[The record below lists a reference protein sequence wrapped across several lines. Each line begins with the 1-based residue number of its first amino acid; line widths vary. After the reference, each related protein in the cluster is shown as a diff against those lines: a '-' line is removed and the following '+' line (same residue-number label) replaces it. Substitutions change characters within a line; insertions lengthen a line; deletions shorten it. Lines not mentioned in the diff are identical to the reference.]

1 MFKLNYLI
9 QKLYLLIFLAFGG
22 MCGNIFAQ
30 SDTLKQRI
38 NQIIQ
43 SKQAEVGVAIFGT
56 EPGDT
61 LSINGNTSFP
71 MQSVYKLHLAFA
83 VLNSV
88 DKGELNLNR
97 KVTIRKSDFR
107 PGTLSPLRDKYPN
120 GNIELPLKDILVYTV
135 AQSDNNGCDL
145 LFRLIGGT
153 KVVNDYM
160 HGIGIKNIEIKATEQ
175 EMSREWNV
183 QFTNWTSPLAAVQL
197 LRKFEEGKILSEDS
211 RAFLWET
218 LLGTTTGNKRLKGDL
233 PQGTPVAH
241 KTGSSGKYKN
251 GISAAVNDIG
261 IVVLPNGKHFLISV
275 FISKSKEDD
284 QTNEKIIADISKMT
298 WDYYIDKIKK

>member
-1 MFKLNYLI
+1 MFKLNYQF
-9 QKLYLLIFLAFGG
+9 QKRYLLLFLAFGG
-22 MCGNIFAQ
+22 MYGNIFAQ

-38 NQIIQ
+38 NQIIE
-43 SKQAEVGVAIFGT
+43 SKHAEVGVAIYGT

-61 LSINGNTSFP
+61 LSINGNTHFP

-88 DKGELNLNR
+88 DKGKLNLNR
-97 KVTIRKSDFR
+97 KVSIIKSDLL
-107 PGTLSPLRDKYPN
+107 PDSWSPLRDKYPN
-120 GNIELPLKDILVYTV
+120 GNIELSMKDILVYTV
-135 AQSDNNGCDL
+135 SQSDNNGCDL
-145 LFRLIGGT
+145 LFRLIGGPNE
-153 KVVNDYM
+153 VNDYM
-160 HGIGIKNIEIKATEQ
+160 HSIGIEDIEIKATEQ

-183 QFTNWTSPLAAVQL
+183 QFTNWTTPLAAVQL
-197 LRKFEEGKILSEDS
+197 LKKFEEGKILSKDS
-211 RAFLWET
+211 RTFLWET
-218 LLGTTTGNKRLKGDL
+218 LLGTTTGTNRLKGEL
-233 PQGTPVAH
+233 PAGTSVAH
-241 KTGSSGKYKN
+241 KTGSSGKNKT

>member
-1 MFKLNYLI
+1 MKNGPFVI
-9 QKLYLLIFLAFGG
+9 TLLLSCFV
-22 MCGNIFAQ
+22 NVTFAQ
-30 SDTLKQRI
+30 FGTLKQKI
-38 NQIIQ
+38 NQIIE
-43 SKQAEVGVAIFGT
+43 SKHAEVGVAIYGT
-56 EPGDT
+56 GQGDT
-61 LSINGNTSFP
+61 LSINGNTRFP

-97 KVTIRKSDFR
+97 KVPITKSDLR
-107 PGTLSPLRDKYPN
+107 PDTWSPLRDKYPK

-135 AQSDNNGCDL
+135 SQSDNNGCDL

-160 HGIGIKNIEIKATEQ
+160 HGIGIENIEIKATEQ

-218 LLGTTTGNKRLKGDL
+218 LLGTTTGNKRLRGDL
-233 PQGTPVAH
+233 PEKTSVAH
-241 KTGSSGKYKN
+241 KTGSSGKNKN
-251 GISAAVNDIG
+251 GISAAVNDMG
-261 IVVLPNGKHFLISV
+261 IVVLPNGKHVVISV
-275 FISKSKEDD
+275 FVSKSIEDD
-284 QTNEKIIADISKMT
+284 QTNEKIIADISKAT

>member
-1 MFKLNYLI
+1 MKNGRFALTL
-9 QKLYLLIFLAFGG
+9 FLSCFI
-22 MCGNIFAQ
+22 NLTFAQ
-30 SDTLKQRI
+30 FGPLKQKI
-38 NQIIQ
+38 NQILE
-43 SKQAEVGVAIFGT
+43 SKQAEVGVAIYGT
-56 EPGDT
+56 GPGDT
-61 LSINGNTSFP
+61 LSINGNTRFP

-83 VLNSV
+83 VLHRV

-97 KVTIRKSDFR
+97 KVPITISDLR
-107 PGTLSPLRDKYPN
+107 PDTWSPLRDKYPK

-135 AQSDNNGCDL
+135 SQSDNNGCDL

-160 HGIGIKNIEIKATEQ
+160 HGIGIENIEIKATEQ

-183 QFTNWTSPLAAVQL
+183 QFTNWTTPLAAVQL

-218 LLGTTTGNKRLKGDL
+218 LLGTTTGNKRLRGDL
-233 PQGTPVAH
+233 PEKTSVAH
-241 KTGSSGKYKN
+241 KTGSSGKNKN
-251 GISAAVNDIG
+251 GISAAVNDMG